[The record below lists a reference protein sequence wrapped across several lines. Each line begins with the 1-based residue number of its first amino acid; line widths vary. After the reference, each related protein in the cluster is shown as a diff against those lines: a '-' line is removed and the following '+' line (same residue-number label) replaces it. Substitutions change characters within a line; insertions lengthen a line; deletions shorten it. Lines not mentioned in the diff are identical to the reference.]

1 MSLRGSFR
9 RAGARMGVWSYRRT
23 NGSAMTSRSAP
34 RVLLLTTPGRRS
46 GEPRSTCVAFLE
58 NDGGYVVWGTAS
70 GARRDPHWFR
80 NLRAAG
86 RTEVQVL
93 ERTFPATV
101 HEYVGA
107 QRDAVWNDLITARV
121 PGVRRY
127 AQKAARTIPVAIL
140 RPVPSPTDRSGT

>member
-1 MSLRGSFR
+1 MSVRGWFR
-9 RAGARMGVWSYRRT
+9 RMGARLGAGMYRRT
-23 NGSAMTSRSAP
+23 GGRALTGAKAP

-46 GEPRSTCVAFLE
+46 GAPRSTCVAFVE
-58 NDGGYVVWGTAS
+58 HDGGYVVWGTAS

-86 RTEVQVL
+86 RTDVQL
-93 ERTFPATV
+93 MDRRFAATV

-107 QRDAVWNDLITARV
+107 ERDAVWSDVITARV

-127 AQKAARTIPVAIL
+127 ALKAGRTIPVALL
-140 RPVPSPTDRSGT
+140 RPVA